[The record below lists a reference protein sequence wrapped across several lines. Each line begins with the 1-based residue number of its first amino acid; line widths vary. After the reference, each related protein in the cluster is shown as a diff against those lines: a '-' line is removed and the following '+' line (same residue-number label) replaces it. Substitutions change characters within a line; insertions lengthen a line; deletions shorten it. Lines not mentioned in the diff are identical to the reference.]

1 MSDLYASGLTR
12 LSGAAFT
19 TTAAA
24 ISGTYSSTNNVRLVR
39 MGAVKPRSLRHRGI
53 QMMFTSNAD
62 NATGVFAVWARFAGV
77 SDGNEVTGGPIIS
90 LGTGTFTSGSAIG
103 ASGGTIGASEF
114 IADTVAFTPSAFC
127 TALLGNLSASYF
139 AHSPAD
145 NTVGL
150 LRIEDTGNL
159 DIIIDVWRNSATSVS
174 AYYEVLV

>member
-1 MSDLYASGLTR
+1 
-12 LSGAAFT
+12 
-19 TTAAA
+19 
-24 ISGTYSSTNNVRLVR
+24 

-62 NATGVFAVWARFAGV
+62 NATGEFAVWARFAGV
-77 SDGNEVTGGPIIS
+77 SDGNEVAGGPIIS
-90 LGTGTFTSGSAIG
+90 LGTGTFTSGSAVG
-103 ASGGTIGASEF
+103 VSGGTIASTEF
-114 IADTVAFTPSAFC
+114 IADTVTFTPSAFC

-139 AHSPAD
+139 AHSPAN

-159 DIIIDVWRNSATSVS
+159 DIIIDVWRAAGLSAASVS